1 MQHRFFDGVFRTAM
15 MVDNDPFRDRFHNL
29 FACAQHRPVMVDQ
42 KQQAAGRN
50 MGHCLRSFQHQFQV
64 LFIILDQLQFI
75 TLQHFL
81 DLIQCVSFAADNDIS
96 FLLQ

>member
-1 MQHRFFDGVFRTAM
+1 
-15 MVDNDPFRDRFHNL
+15 
-29 FACAQHRPVMVDQ
+29 
-42 KQQAAGRN
+42 
-50 MGHCLRSFQHQFQV
+50 MGHCLRSFQHQFQI

-81 DLIQCVSFAADNDIS
+81 DLIQCVSFTADNDIS